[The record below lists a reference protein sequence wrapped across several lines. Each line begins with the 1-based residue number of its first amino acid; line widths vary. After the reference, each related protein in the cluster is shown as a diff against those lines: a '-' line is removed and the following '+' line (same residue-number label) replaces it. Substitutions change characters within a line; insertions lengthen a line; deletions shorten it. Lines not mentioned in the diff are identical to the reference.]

1 MSTCKDEDD
10 YSLETGDLGLGFG
23 LKPGSLPILD
33 ALFTNKSDS
42 GKHQKGTIDLSAI
55 AAKPLVLTN
64 QSQYTKVEKL
74 RGKSRFSK
82 VSIGDKRST
91 CPNSKQN
98 KMNFGKNEDG
108 TTEVTE
114 TPTVNRDDFLK
125 KLLEAEQEV
134 EELKTELEVYEKR
147 LESKYKA
154 IAILRKQIYSSEES
168 IDACE
173 KKSRQYEESL
183 EREVNTLNFE
193 LGKRE
198 TTFENSQQMWAVR
211 FDSICKENVS
221 LTAELDHKSLELR
234 ELKAQKMALSR
245 ERDELLALLDVKE
258 RGRYMRS
265 RSVSDDEAYSEYSS
279 TELAV
284 LGACKCRVTSPEP
297 CGCAHAAAALRREL
311 CKLKE
316 QYEAQLKR
324 RDEAAQ
330 TVDAYRSAFEEQLYK
345 NKQLTLQLAELAIT
359 GPSKYEKAK
368 VILKNLIHLLND
380 DDYLCEITNQRQNV
394 YSINGNSKPRKLE
407 VDSQSEPVMSD
418 KDLVMALTEIL
429 HQRNEAFAHKKLA
442 AQVLSDRVKELET
455 QLSNYQ
461 REEHEETFS

>member
-1 MSTCKDEDD
+1 MLACRDEDD
-10 YSLETGDLGLGFG
+10 SNLESGDLGLGLG

-33 ALFTNKSDS
+33 ALRSK
-42 GKHQKGTIDLSAI
+42 KKELKLSSAVSE
-55 AAKPLVLTN
+55 KPLIPLN
-64 QSQYTKVEKL
+64 QSKYSKIEQL
-74 RGKSRFSK
+74 FRKSKTRVYS
-82 VSIGDKRST
+82 
-91 CPNSKQN
+91 NSKPTQTD
-98 KMNFGKNEDG
+98 KMNMGHSCTEENEKSSKDVL
-108 TTEVTE
+108 EINKE
-114 TPTVNRDDFLK
+114 DIQK

-154 IAILRKQIYSSEES
+154 IAILRKQISSCEED
-168 IDACE
+168 IDISG

-211 FDSICKENVS
+211 FDSICKENAS
-221 LTAELDHKSLELR
+221 LTTELDQKIQEMR
-234 ELKAQKMALSR
+234 ELKAQKMVLCR

-258 RGRYMRS
+258 RGRYIRS
-265 RSVSDDEAYSEYSS
+265 KSVSEDEAYSEYTS

-324 RDEAAQ
+324 RDEAGQ
-330 TVDAYRSAFEEQLYK
+330 TVDAYRAAFEEQLYR
-345 NKQLTLQLAELAIT
+345 NKQLMVQLAEIAVT

-380 DDYLCEITNQRQNV
+380 DDYLCEITNQRQSI
-394 YSINGNSKPRKLE
+394 YSINGNAKSGRQEPL
-407 VDSQSEPVMSD
+407 DSQSEPVMTD

-442 AQVLSDRVKELET
+442 AQVLSDRVKELEN
-455 QLSNYQ
+455 QLSQFQ
-461 REEHEETFS
+461 RDEEGEIFSS

>member
-1 MSTCKDEDD
+1 MLACRDEDD
-10 YSLETGDLGLGFG
+10 SNLESGDLGLGLG

-33 ALFTNKSDS
+33 ALRSK
-42 GKHQKGTIDLSAI
+42 KKELKLSSAVSE
-55 AAKPLVLTN
+55 KPLIPLN
-64 QSQYTKVEKL
+64 QSKYSKIEQL
-74 RGKSRFSK
+74 FRKSKAKGYS
-82 VSIGDKRST
+82 
-91 CPNSKQN
+91 NSKPTQTD
-98 KMNFGKNEDG
+98 KMNMGHSCTEENEKSSKDVV
-108 TTEVTE
+108 EINKE
-114 TPTVNRDDFLK
+114 DIQK

-154 IAILRKQIYSSEES
+154 IAILRKQISSCEED
-168 IDACE
+168 IDISG

-211 FDSICKENVS
+211 FDSICKENAS
-221 LTAELDHKSLELR
+221 LTTELDQKIQEMK
-234 ELKAQKMALSR
+234 ELKAQKMVLCR

-258 RGRYMRS
+258 RGRYIRS
-265 RSVSDDEAYSEYSS
+265 KSVSEDEAYSEYTS

-324 RDEAAQ
+324 RDEAGQ
-330 TVDAYRSAFEEQLYK
+330 TVDAYRAAFEEQLYR
-345 NKQLTLQLAELAIT
+345 NKQLMVQLAEIAVT

-380 DDYLCEITNQRQNV
+380 DDYLCEITNQRQSI
-394 YSINGNSKPRKLE
+394 YSINGNAKSGRQEPL
-407 VDSQSEPVMSD
+407 DSQSEPVMTD

-442 AQVLSDRVKELET
+442 AQVLSDRVKELEN
-455 QLSNYQ
+455 QLSQFQ
-461 REEHEETFS
+461 RDEEGEIFSS

>member
-1 MSTCKDEDD
+1 MLACRDEGD
-10 YSLETGDLGLGFG
+10 SNLESGDLGLGLG

-33 ALFTNKSDS
+33 ALRSK
-42 GKHQKGTIDLSAI
+42 KKELKLSSAVSE
-55 AAKPLVLTN
+55 KPLIPLN
-64 QSQYTKVEKL
+64 QSKYSKIEQL
-74 RGKSRFSK
+74 FRKSKAKGYS
-82 VSIGDKRST
+82 
-91 CPNSKQN
+91 NSKPTQTD
-98 KMNFGKNEDG
+98 KMNMGHSCTEENEKSSKDVV
-108 TTEVTE
+108 EINKE
-114 TPTVNRDDFLK
+114 DIQK

-154 IAILRKQIYSSEES
+154 IAILRKQISSCEED
-168 IDACE
+168 IDISG

-211 FDSICKENVS
+211 FDSICKENAS
-221 LTAELDHKSLELR
+221 LTTELDQKIQEMK
-234 ELKAQKMALSR
+234 ELKAQKMVLCR

-258 RGRYMRS
+258 RGRYIRS
-265 RSVSDDEAYSEYSS
+265 KSVSEDEAYSEYTS

-324 RDEAAQ
+324 RDEAGQ
-330 TVDAYRSAFEEQLYK
+330 TVDAYRAAFEEQLYR
-345 NKQLTLQLAELAIT
+345 NKQLMVQLAEIAVT

-380 DDYLCEITNQRQNV
+380 DDYLCEITNQRQSI
-394 YSINGNSKPRKLE
+394 YSINGNAKSGRQEPL
-407 VDSQSEPVMSD
+407 DSQSEPVMTD

-442 AQVLSDRVKELET
+442 AQVLSDRVKELEN
-455 QLSNYQ
+455 QLSQFQ
-461 REEHEETFS
+461 RDEEGEIFSS